1 MKAVAIRY
9 VFQLNPSRRLAAL
22 IAIGPSNAVT
32 TKTGTKEKIQDNVIY
47 TRNGDRAAKTTLLPC
62 VYAAPQAPHHN
73 PSSKLPTPLPVAAA
87 IINRNMSLP

>member
-32 TKTGTKEKIQDNVIY
+32 TKTGTNEKIQDN
-47 TRNGDRAAKTTLLPC
+47 
-62 VYAAPQAPHHN
+62 
-73 PSSKLPTPLPVAAA
+73 A
-87 IINRNMSLP
+87 I